1 MYSLEKI
8 MPTPYF
14 ELQHNSHQALFQN
27 TILGVAV
34 VCPQNGRFLDVNPAY
49 CRMLGYS
56 KEELLA
62 TDVKSITHA
71 DDMER
76 HKHIASKENPL
87 KSLKLNRP
95 QAHFQIEKRYIK
107 KNGDIF
113 YAQSTI
119 TAIFDADG
127 NHFEDI
133 AIIRDISHEIT
144 AKETYFDLFD
154 NSPDLIYVLD
164 ENATF
169 ITVNQS
175 VVEKYGYPK
184 DFAIG
189 KTPAIFGAPDMNDMQ
204 KVAEHI
210 QKAWEGEAQ
219 HFDWWS
225 ITAQGHIFPKELVL
239 KKGKYFGKDVL
250 IATGRDIS
258 QRYEMEQKLQ
268 ETNEQLQKVNHEIT
282 NFIYRA
288 SHDLRSPVA
297 SLQGL
302 LQVMRYTQKPEEL
315 EKYMGIMET
324 QLKKMDNSISEI
336 IDYRKI
342 TTSDIEENE
351 IDIKGLIH
359 EILDPLC
366 FSEGFDTIKKEIEV
380 NLSAPLVSDKQRITI
395 ILYNLISNA
404 IKYYDKNK
412 SDSYIRILISED
424 AKNQVSIVV
433 EDNGIGIGEEHHKR
447 IFEMFYRA
455 TNQVKGTGLGLSIVK
470 GAIEKLGG
478 NITLASDVG
487 KGCKFTIKFPNL
499 HRI

>member
-1 MYSLEKI
+1 MYSTVKI

-14 ELQHNSHQALFQN
+14 ESNHNNLNTFFQN
-27 TILGVAV
+27 TILGVAI
-34 VCPQNGRFLDVNPAY
+34 VCPQNGMLLDANPMY
-49 CRMLGYS
+49 CNMLGYS
-56 KEELLA
+56 KDELLKL
-62 TDVKSITHA
+62 DVKSITHP
-71 DDMER
+71 DDIAL
-76 HKHIASKENPL
+76 HTHIATKENPN
-87 KSLKLNRP
+87 KSLKINRP
-95 QAHFQIEKRYIK
+95 QAHFQVEKRYIK
-107 KNGDIF
+107 KNGDVF
-113 YAQSTI
+113 YAQTTV

-127 NHFEDI
+127 NHIQDI
-133 AIIRDISHEIT
+133 ALVKDISQEIT
-144 AKETYFDLFD
+144 TKETYFDLFD

-189 KTPAIFGAPDMNDMQ
+189 KTPAIFGAPDMNDME
-204 KVAEHI
+204 KVGAAI
-210 QKAWEGEAQ
+210 QKAWKGEAQ
-219 HFDWWS
+219 YFDWWS
-225 ITAQGHIFPKELVL
+225 VTAQGHIFPKELVL

-250 IATGRDIS
+250 IGTGRDIS
-258 QRYEMEQKLQ
+258 QRHEMEQKLQ
-268 ETNEQLQKVNHEIT
+268 DTNEQLQKVNDEIT
-282 NFIYRA
+282 SFIYRA

-315 EKYMGIMET
+315 EKYMGIMES

-351 IDIKGLIH
+351 IDIKSLID

-366 FSEGFDTIKKEIEV
+366 FSEGFDSIKKEIEV
-380 NLSAPLVSDKQRITI
+380 NLSMPLVTDRQRITI

-412 SDSYIRILISED
+412 SASYIRVSINED
-424 AKNQVSIVV
+424 AKNYISIVV

-478 NITLASDVG
+478 NISLASEVG

>member
-1 MYSLEKI
+1 MYSTVKF

-14 ELQHNSHQALFQN
+14 ELQHNSYQSLFQN

-34 VCPQNGRFLDVNPAY
+34 VCPQNGKFLDANPAF
-49 CRMLGYS
+49 CNMLGYS
-56 KEELLA
+56 REELLA
-62 TDVKSITHA
+62 TDVKSITYA
-71 DDMER
+71 DDIET
-76 HKHIASKENPL
+76 HKHIASKENTF
-87 KSLKLNRP
+87 KSLKLNRS

-107 KNGDIF
+107 KNGDLF
-113 YAQSTI
+113 YGQATI

-127 NHFEDI
+127 NHIEDF
-133 AIIRDISHEIT
+133 AIIRDISQEIT
-144 AKETYFDLFD
+144 TKETYFDLFD

-164 ENATF
+164 EKATF

-189 KTPAIFGAPDMNDMQ
+189 KTPEIFGAPGMNDMQ
-204 KVAEHI
+204 KVGAAI
-210 QKAWEGEAQ
+210 QKAWEGEPQ
-219 HFDWWS
+219 HLDWWS
-225 ITAQGHIFPKELVL
+225 LTGDGHIFPKELVL

-268 ETNEQLQKVNHEIT
+268 ETNEQLQKVNDEIT

-315 EKYMGIMET
+315 EKYMGIMES

-342 TTSDIEENE
+342 TTSEIEENE
-351 IDIKGLIH
+351 IDIKRLID

-366 FSEGFDTIKKEIEV
+366 FSEGFDSIKKEITV
-380 NLSAPLVSDKQRITI
+380 NLSVPLVTDKQRITI

-424 AKNQVSIVV
+424 TQNQVSIVV

-478 NITLASDVG
+478 NITLASEQG